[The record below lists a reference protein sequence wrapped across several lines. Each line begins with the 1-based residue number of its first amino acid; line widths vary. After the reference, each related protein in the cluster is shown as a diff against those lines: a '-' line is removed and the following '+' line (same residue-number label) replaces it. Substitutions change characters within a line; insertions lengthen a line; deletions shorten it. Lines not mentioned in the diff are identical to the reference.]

1 MRRAFVTIFLLFLA
15 VSLPAADSFD
25 KQIADSMN
33 AWQMPGVAVAVVQN
47 DHVVYLK
54 GFGVKQIGGNEP
66 ITPDT
71 LFEIASD
78 TKAFTTTAMAM
89 LADEKKLDWDDP
101 VRKYVEYFHL
111 DDPCADSLVT
121 LRDIVSHRTG
131 LSRHDELW
139 DYTDWPR
146 EKVIRSIGEVK
157 LTKPIRSAYQYNN
170 IMFAL
175 AGEVVASAAKVSWD
189 DFIRTRIFEPLGMT
203 HSRTSMAGWNA
214 SPHATGHRYDT
225 ATGRFF
231 VQTMRDYDSIAPA
244 GTIMSSARDMAR
256 WLRFQLAGGVID
268 GKRLISADALNET
281 HTPQMVI
288 RLEGLGKEAA
298 PETNLEAYGLGW
310 VIQDYRGQLLVS
322 HAGALNGFRSQVA
335 LLPNRNAGVVVLA
348 NAGRGFAVAAL
359 RNAILDQILG
369 APARDWNQL
378 LLDIDKRA
386 DHKDTEEKAKR
397 DAKRRPDTKPSRELT
412 AYAGTYEDPAYGP
425 ATISVENGALFL
437 HWNRINAPLTHFN
450 FDTFSLSIPD
460 EDLDELIEF
469 QLGTDG
475 EVKSMTLFGETFERR
490 KDEG

>member
-1 MRRAFVTIFLLFLA
+1 MRRPFVSVSIFFFFA
-15 VSLPAADSFD
+15 VSLFAADPID
-25 KQIADSMN
+25 KPVAGTMA
-33 AWQMPGVAVAVVQN
+33 AWHMPGFAVAVVQN
-47 DHVVYLK
+47 DRVVYLK
-54 GFGVKQIGGNEP
+54 GFGVKQIGGNDP

-78 TKAFTTTAMAM
+78 TKAFTATAMAM
-89 LADEKKLDWDDP
+89 LADQKKLDWDDP

-139 DYTDWPR
+139 DFTDWPR
-146 EKVIRSIGEVK
+146 ERVIRAISAVK
-157 LTKPIRSAYQYNN
+157 LTRPIRSAYQYNN

-175 AGEVVASAAKVSWD
+175 AGEVVASAAKMPWD
-189 DFIRTRIFEPLGMT
+189 EFIRTRIFEALGMT

-214 SPHATGHRYDT
+214 SPHATGHRYDM
-225 ATGRFF
+225 ATGRFS
-231 VQTMRDYDSIAPA
+231 VQPMRDYNSIAPA
-244 GTIMSSARDMAR
+244 GTIMSSARDMAQ

-268 GKRLISADALNET
+268 GKRLISAEALNET
-281 HTPQMVI
+281 RTPQMVI
-288 RLEGLGKEAA
+288 PLEGLGKEAA
-298 PETNLEAYGLGW
+298 PETNLQAYGLGW

-348 NAGRGFAVAAL
+348 NAGRGFAVVAL
-359 RNAILDQILG
+359 RNAILDQILA

-378 LLDIDKRA
+378 LLDIDKRS
-386 DHKDTEEKAKR
+386 DQKDAEEKANR
-397 DAKRRPDTKPSRELT
+397 AAKRHPDTKPSRELA

-450 FDTFSLSIPD
+450 FDTFDLSIPE

-469 QLGTDG
+469 RLGTDG
-475 EVKSMTLFGETFERR
+475 EVKSLTLFGETFAKR
-490 KDEG
+490 